1 MQLMG
6 CSRSLFARFN
16 VACRVRRFYVSRPA
30 ATSYPK
36 NKEWDYFKGIIPMSA
51 VASRRWFQGSRTLAE
66 QKVDH
71 LRAFK
76 HLMDSG
82 YEVDTKLTHGSTD
95 RKQDYPKL
103 TDGSDGHAKVDVE
116 VLKGKNLF
124 LFFSSLD
131 ISNGDYIRLL
141 NLVYDEVRN
150 RGLTYKFKIVWI
162 PVVKQWN
169 EHAQNDFVMLRSN
182 MPWYTMSP
190 KLEGD
195 IKNKWGYKGKPILV
209 VMDAYGDVEI
219 TDAFPLI
226 RDKGVQNFP
235 FDDVSN

>member
-1 MQLMG
+1 M
-6 CSRSLFARFN
+6 
-16 VACRVRRFYVSRPA
+16 
-30 ATSYPK
+30 T
-36 NKEWDYFKGIIPMSA
+36 
-51 VASRRWFQGSRTLAE
+51 
-66 QKVDH
+66 
-71 LRAFK
+71 
-76 HLMDSG
+76 
-82 YEVDTKLTHGSTD
+82 
-95 RKQDYPKL
+95 DYPKL
-103 TDGSDGHAKVDVE
+103 TDGSESDGHAKVDVE

-150 RGLTYKFKIVWI
+150 RCLTYKFKIVWI
-162 PVVKQWN
+162 PVVKKWN
-169 EHAQNDFVMLRSN
+169 EQAQNDFVMLRSN

-195 IKNKWGYKGKPILV
+195 MKNKSGYKGTPILV
-209 VMDAYGDVEI
+209 VMDPYGKVEI

-235 FDDVSN
+235 FDNASN